1 MRSER
6 LHQREG
12 AAAGRF
18 AEIDDAL
25 ARGEIDEEGWHAA
38 VAAILVPAYL
48 AAETPWAQS
57 GKSGDEATWEQAR
70 RPVADAIDRDGSF
83 LDIGCAS
90 GFLMESVQ
98 RWTGERGLAVEPF
111 GLEIA
116 PELAELARRRLPRWA
131 DRIFVGN
138 ARHWRPPRR
147 FDCVCTGLE
156 YAPPGRRRGLVAHLL
171 AHVVAPRGRLI
182 VGVYSQDRDAPPTD
196 ELVASWG
203 FEIGGRIEAAHR
215 DPSAAYRL
223 FWIDA

>member
-6 LHQREG
+6 LEHRDG
-12 AAAGRF
+12 AAARF
-18 AEIDDAL
+18 AGIDDAL
-25 ARGEIDEEGWHAA
+25 ARGEIDEEGWHEA
-38 VAAILVPAYL
+38 VVAIVVPGYL
-48 AAETPWAQS
+48 AAETPWGQS

-70 RPVADAIDRDGSF
+70 RPVAHAIDRDGCF
-83 LDIGCAS
+83 LDVGCAS

-98 RWTGERGLAVEPF
+98 RWTAERGLAVEPY

-116 PELAELARRRLPRWA
+116 PELAELARRRLPHWA

-138 ARHWRPPRR
+138 ARRWSLPRR
-147 FDCVCTGLE
+147 FDFVRTGLD
-156 YAPPGRRRGLVAHLL
+156 YAPPGRRRELVEHLL
-171 AHVVAPRGRLI
+171 EHVVAPHGRLI
-182 VGVYSQDRDAPPTD
+182 VGVYSQDRDARPTD

>member
-6 LHQREG
+6 LEQRDG
-12 AAAGRF
+12 AAARF

-25 ARGEIDEEGWHAA
+25 ARGEIDEEGWQEA

-48 AAETPWAQS
+48 AADTPWAQS
-57 GKSGDEATWEQAR
+57 GKSGDEETWEHAR

-83 LDIGCAS
+83 LDVGCAS
-90 GFLMESVQ
+90 GFLMESVR
-98 RWTGERGLAVEPF
+98 RWTAERGLAVEPY

-116 PELAELARRRLPRWA
+116 PELAELARRRLPHWA
-131 DRIFVGN
+131 DRIFVAN

-147 FDCVCTGLE
+147 FDFVRTGLE
-156 YAPPGRRRGLVAHLL
+156 YAPPGRRRELVEHLL
-171 AHVVAPRGRLI
+171 GHVVAPHGRLI
-182 VGVYSQDRDAPPTD
+182 VGVYSQDRDARPTD
-196 ELVASWG
+196 ALVASWG
-203 FEIGGRIEAAHR
+203 FEISGRIEAAHR